1 MATGPWPPRAPSQLA
16 SVGKFCLGTLLHAQ
30 YNLVRRWRR
39 RPGAEAT
46 CAYFSRPTGNP
57 VMACSTAK
65 RAREA
70 KGSSSGGNLLG
81 PPSSGDLGVSSSDF
95 GRPEGRKSVYVVRL
109 SRMAL
114 GKKKFRR
121 ANPSYSGEGLCLYVG
136 MTGHSP
142 ERRFEKHKAGHK
154 SSWWVEEFGT
164 GLIPELY
171 APLNRMNRETA
182 LIVEERLAECLRA
195 RGHAVWQN

>member
-1 MATGPWPPRAPSQLA
+1 M
-16 SVGKFCLGTLLHAQ
+16 
-30 YNLVRRWRR
+30 
-39 RPGAEAT
+39 
-46 CAYFSRPTGNP
+46 
-57 VMACSTAK
+57 
-65 RAREA
+65 
-70 KGSSSGGNLLG
+70 
-81 PPSSGDLGVSSSDF
+81 GVPASDF
-95 GRPEGRKSVYVVRL
+95 GRPEAQKSVYVVRL

-121 ANPSYSGEGLCLYVG
+121 ANPNYSGEGLCLYVG

-171 APLNRMNRETA
+171 APLNRMDWETA
-182 LIVEERLAECLRA
+182 CTVEERLAECLRA
-195 RGHAVWQN
+195 RGHAAWQN